1 MTDDETTLTRREFLQ
16 SAGTAT
22 ALVATGGL
30 AGRSSASGHTAHW
43 EAKPDHVTL
52 DFEQAAMETYRPRLE
67 IHHLDVEP
75 TAFYGWRA
83 SSPEHDTDAYVFFLK
98 FPTQRGLGPFDSHLH
113 DREPFYVF
121 VDPSDG
127 TVQEVA
133 YSGYH
138 WFAARNTSPPTDGDT
153 HVTAR
158 AVNPHH
164 HFVLSSESAIR
175 EDVAVES
182 LVDEFDIWLSN
193 GWGESLA
200 PGAATNPWLMRS
212 RESWWREKDWKDSV
226 ALAIY
231 DAYRLAGLEGADEAD
246 I

>member
-1 MTDDETTLTRREFLQ
+1 MSDDRDTLTRREFLAR
-16 SAGTAT
+16 SGTAA

-30 AGRSSASGHTAHW
+30 AGRSSATEHAPHW
-43 EAKPDHVTL
+43 REKPDHVTI
-52 DFEQAAMETYRPRLE
+52 DYSQSSMEKYRPRLE

-83 SSPEHDTDAYVFFLK
+83 SSPEHETDAYVYFLK
-98 FPTQRGLGPFDSHLH
+98 FPTQRGISALDSHMH

-121 VDPSDG
+121 VDEDSGD
-127 TVQEVA
+127 VQEVV

-138 WFAARNTSPPTDGDT
+138 WFRAGNTQPPTDGDT

-158 AVNPHH
+158 VVHPHH
-164 HFVLSSESAIR
+164 HYVLSSASAIR
-175 EDVAVES
+175 EDVPVES

-193 GWGESLA
+193 GWGESLH
-200 PGAATNPWLMRS
+200 PGAATNPWVMRS
-212 RESWWREKDWKDSV
+212 RESWWREKDWKDSI
-226 ALAIY
+226 ALTIY
-231 DAYRLAGLEGADEAD
+231 EMYRTIGLAGADEAD

>member
-1 MTDDETTLTRREFLQ
+1 MSDDRDTLTRREFLRG
-16 SAGTAT
+16 SGAAA
-22 ALVATGGL
+22 ALVATGGI
-30 AGRSSASGHTAHW
+30 AGRSSATEHTAHW
-43 EAKPDHVTL
+43 REKPDHVSLTF
-52 DFEQAAMETYRPRLE
+52 DQVAMEEYRPRLE

-75 TAFYGWRA
+75 SALYGWIA
-83 SSPEHDTDAYVFFLK
+83 SSPEHETDVYVYFAK
-98 FPTQRGLGPFDSHLH
+98 YATQRGISLLDSHMH

-127 TVQEVA
+127 SVQEVA

-138 WFAARNTSPPTDGDT
+138 WFRASNASPPVDGDT

-158 AVNPHH
+158 VVNPHH

-175 EDVAVES
+175 EDVPVES

-193 GWGESLA
+193 GWGESLH
-200 PGAATNPWLMRS
+200 PGAATNPWVMRS
-212 RESWWREKDWKDSV
+212 RESWWREKDWEDKI
-226 ALAIY
+226 ALTIY
-231 DAYRLAGLEGADEAD
+231 DAYRLAGLAGADEAD